1 MLFWK
6 GCYFNQERFMLD
18 SLAQTLGWL
27 HPPFTH
33 FPIVCSIL
41 AVLAFGAGRI
51 CKQDWLLKSASALW
65 ILTFAS
71 AIPSVLL
78 GHLFAHHLG
87 LITQWSVLPPE
98 SALKGQLRFH
108 ALLGTLG
115 LVVSAATLWGAIRLA
130 QGKSGPFAIQLILGL
145 ATAVLFGAAGHEG
158 GEMVYGSDEDTAA
171 VATPVVTPVSAVPT
185 PSVKHTPKKTKTS
198 SAPQQDLMEKA
209 KMNLGQLVK
218 MNTKPWVSQ
227 THGGRWVNT
236 YVSPEAVKAYQNS
249 DPLPVGVLVV
259 KESFE
264 DDGGKPSTVQG
275 PLYVMQKGPKG
286 SSPETHD
293 WRYAMQWDQPVA
305 GNPETISGPV
315 TWLPGNASLNSCVK
329 CHNHFHT
336 VDEMGGVPDGVA
348 VK

>member
-1 MLFWK
+1 
-6 GCYFNQERFMLD
+6 MLD

-51 CKQDWLLKSASALW
+51 YKQDWLLKSACALW
-65 ILTFAS
+65 ILTFVG

-115 LVVSAATLWGAIRLA
+115 LLISAATLWGAIRLA

-158 GEMVYGSDEDTAA
+158 GEMVYGSDEGTAA
-171 VATPVVTPVSAVPT
+171 STAPTTIVPAVSTPASLAPTPVGTYTPQ
-185 PSVKHTPKKTKTS
+185 KTAAIS
-198 SAPQQDLMEKA
+198 QPNLMEKA
-209 KMNLGQLVK
+209 KINLAQLVK

-236 YVSPEAVKAYQNS
+236 YVSKEAVKAYQNS
-249 DPLPVGVLVV
+249 DPLPAGALVV

-264 DDGGKPSTVQG
+264 DGGGKPTTVAG

-286 SSPETHD
+286 SSPETDD
-293 WRYAMQWDQPVA
+293 WRFAMEWDKPVA